1 MLPVA
6 FTCPLWWVA
15 RWATRVLTSLA
26 VVAALALG
34 AGPATAATST
44 PGTGP
49 TSSVVPTT
57 VAGSLAASCRHAAPT
72 GSTVINA
79 GRAQGD
85 DGADAIGSG
94 AHGAARPAPAKAT
107 EESVP
112 TWSVD
117 SPVALPGD
125 QGTSAAG
132 VLPASAAE
140 SDRLPLVHSAS
151 GRASRAPPGR

>member
-34 AGPATAATST
+34 AGPATAASST
-44 PGTGP
+44 PGPVP
-49 TSSVVPTT
+49 TSSAVSASVA
-57 VAGSLAASCRHAAPT
+57 AGSLAASCWLAGAP
-72 GSTVINA
+72 
-79 GRAQGD
+79 
-85 DGADAIGSG
+85 
-94 AHGAARPAPAKAT
+94 GAARPAPAIPPEVT
-107 EESVP
+107 EEPVP

-117 SPVALPGD
+117 MPVALPGD
-125 QGTSAAG
+125 QGTIASG
-132 VLPASAAE
+132 VLSVRAAE
-140 SDRLPLVHSAS
+140 SDRLPLVDGPS

>member
-34 AGPATAATST
+34 AGPATAAAST
-44 PGTGP
+44 PSP
-49 TSSVVPTT
+49 VPTPSAVPAS
-57 VAGSLAASCRHAAPT
+57 VAAVPPAASYRHA
-72 GSTVINA
+72 
-79 GRAQGD
+79 
-85 DGADAIGSG
+85 G
-94 AHGAARPAPAKAT
+94 AHGAARPAAAIPPEAA

-112 TWSVD
+112 AWSVD
-117 SPVALPGD
+117 TPVALPGD
-125 QGTSAAG
+125 QGTVTAG
-132 VLPASAAE
+132 PLPVRVAG
-140 SDRLPLVHSAS
+140 SDRLPLVDGAS

>member
-34 AGPATAATST
+34 AGPATATTAT
-44 PGTGP
+44 PGPVP
-49 TSSVVPTT
+49 TSSAVPAS
-57 VAGSLAASCRHAAPT
+57 VAAGPLAASCRHSAAP
-72 GSTVINA
+72 
-79 GRAQGD
+79 
-85 DGADAIGSG
+85 
-94 AHGAARPAPAKAT
+94 GAARPAAAIPPEAA

-117 SPVALPGD
+117 TPVALPDD
-125 QGTSAAG
+125 QGAIAAG
-132 VLPASAAE
+132 VLPVRAAE
-140 SDRLPLVHSAS
+140 FGRLPLLDGTS

>member
-44 PGTGP
+44 PGSGP

-57 VAGSLAASCRHAAPT
+57 VAG
-72 GSTVINA
+72 
-79 GRAQGD
+79 
-85 DGADAIGSG
+85 ADAIGSG
-94 AHGAARPAPAKAT
+94 AHDAARPAPAKAA

-125 QGTSAAG
+125 QNTIAAG
-132 VLPASAAE
+132 VLPARAAE
-140 SDRLPLVHSAS
+140 SDRLPLVDSAS